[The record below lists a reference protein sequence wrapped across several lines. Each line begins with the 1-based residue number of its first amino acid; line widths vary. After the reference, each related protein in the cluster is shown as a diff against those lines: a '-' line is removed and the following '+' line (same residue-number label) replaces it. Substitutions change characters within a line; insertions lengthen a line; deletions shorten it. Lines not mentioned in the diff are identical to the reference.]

1 MSLQTRYRVL
11 GEIASGGMGTVLL
24 AVRHDDVSATPI
36 ALKTMHAHLAEDPQ
50 MTAHFLDEARITARV
65 AHSHVVKVHDV
76 EMLGEQLVLV
86 MEYVDGIPLT
96 DLLRAYRK
104 KKARLP
110 LPIVRRILHEALLG
124 LDAAHETIEG
134 LVHRDVSPHNILV
147 GADGLTKIGDFG
159 VAIAAGRLAHT
170 RTDGVV
176 KGKLQYLAPEQ
187 VQGRGVDRQSDVF
200 AAGIVLWECL
210 AGRRLFAGVTEAE
223 TLALVLREPIAPPSS
238 VNPDVPLDLD
248 ETCLRA
254 LERDKERRFA
264 TARELSAAIADG
276 PMATPADVAAV
287 VAEHAGPELAE
298 RRALLANLPPPAP
311 AQALSQPP
319 GGLGAMS
326 SPPPA
331 LPTVRTRPPGK
342 SGLPLGALLVGSIVG
357 GALVFLALRAT
368 SSPPRASEPPASA
381 TTTLTQAPSSS
392 TAASAPTPIAQPAV
406 ATAVAAPS
414 SSVEIELPS
423 TAPSPA
429 TRVGPRRGAK
439 KPDGGRGS
447 GRPFMPDDL

>member
-24 AVRHDDVSATPI
+24 AVRHDDAQMTPI

-65 AHSHVVKVHDV
+65 AHPHVVKVHDV

-96 DLLRAYRK
+96 ELLRAYRK

-176 KGKLQYLAPEQ
+176 KGKLQYLSPEQ
-187 VQGRGVDRQSDVF
+187 VQGRGVDRQSDIF

-210 AGRRLFAGVTEAE
+210 AGRRLFTGVTEAE
-223 TLALVLREPIAPPSS
+223 TLAMVLREPIAPPSS
-238 VNPDVPLDLD
+238 INPDVPLDLD

-254 LERDKERRFA
+254 LERDKERRFP
-264 TARELSAAIADG
+264 TARELAAAIADG

-287 VAEHAGPELAE
+287 VAEHAAPEIAE
-298 RRALLANLPPPAP
+298 RRALLANVPPLAS

-319 GGLGAMS
+319 PAFGPMS
-326 SPPPA
+326 STPPA

-342 SGLPLGALLVGSIVG
+342 TGLPFGALLVGSIVG

-368 SSPPRASEPPASA
+368 SSPRTSEPAAPASA
-381 TTTLTQAPSSS
+381 STMLTQAASSAP
-392 TAASAPTPIAQPAV
+392 AASAPSAQPAV
-406 ATAVAAPS
+406 TAAAAAPS
-414 SSVEIELPS
+414 SSVEIELPP
-423 TAPSPA
+423 TAPSA
-429 TRVGPRRGAK
+429 GTRVGPRRGAK
-439 KPDGGRGS
+439 KPDAGRGS